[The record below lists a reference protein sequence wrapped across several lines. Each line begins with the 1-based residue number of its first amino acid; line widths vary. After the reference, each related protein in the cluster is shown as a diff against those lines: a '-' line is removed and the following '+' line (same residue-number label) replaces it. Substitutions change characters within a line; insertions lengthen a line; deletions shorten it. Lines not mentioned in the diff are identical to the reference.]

1 MKSQKIKK
9 ILLLILG
16 AVAGYTLSKVGK
28 MIWPGEP
35 LLLTGAQ
42 KALILGMIIPC
53 FLIVIAWHELG
64 HAYMGVR
71 AGFDFRMFVVGPFM
85 WEKGDTQWRFRWN
98 KNLNLAGGLVLC
110 VPRSKEGLA
119 PKVVRYAAGGP
130 LASLLL
136 AVLLA
141 IICYACA
148 QLSAVPTVGLVN
160 VMLLLTIMA
169 SFSALIFI
177 VTSIP
182 MHSGGF
188 YSDGARVLR
197 LLRGG
202 DAAKFDVFFFSLMA
216 DISSGKRPRLLDVE
230 ALTAIQDVARRAKE
244 PFAAYL
250 PGILYQAYLDRGN
263 TEAAAVHLDEYIG
276 QAPQMPAAMQDMVWL
291 DAAFFHAYARKDL
304 DTAQQYWA
312 KFRHS
317 AFVPKGQ
324 VLATEAVMAQLGDD
338 PARSAELRAAALRE
352 LPNMLDQGLAAAL
365 RERLG

>member
-1 MKSQKIKK
+1 
-9 ILLLILG
+9 
-16 AVAGYTLSKVGK
+16 
-28 MIWPGEP
+28 
-35 LLLTGAQ
+35 
-42 KALILGMIIPC
+42 
-53 FLIVIAWHELG
+53 
-64 HAYMGVR
+64 
-71 AGFDFRMFVVGPFM
+71 
-85 WEKGDTQWRFRWN
+85 
-98 KNLNLAGGLVLC
+98 
-110 VPRSKEGLA
+110 
-119 PKVVRYAAGGP
+119 
-130 LASLLL
+130 
-136 AVLLA
+136 
-141 IICYACA
+141 
-148 QLSAVPTVGLVN
+148 
-160 VMLLLTIMA
+160 
-169 SFSALIFI
+169 
-177 VTSIP
+177 
-182 MHSGGF
+182 
-188 YSDGARVLR
+188 
-197 LLRGG
+197 
-202 DAAKFDVFFFSLMA
+202 
-216 DISSGKRPRLLDVE
+216 
-230 ALTAIQDVARRAKE
+230 LTAIQDVARRAKE